1 MLINADPEFVF
12 IEETCKTFSIKPEF
26 AIGLYRHFRNH
37 FKPAVL
43 RSAEEILKEAW
54 TKMQEQLAELE
65 DGADVDIEQMML
77 DNGLD
82 PKIRSDATKTRQFV
96 KDSGL
101 VQFQRGTPDRWVK
114 RLTDG
119 RTA

>member
-1 MLINADPEFVF
+1 MLINADPEFEF

-26 AIGLYRHFRNH
+26 AIGLYRHFRKH
-37 FKPAVL
+37 FRPAVL

-54 TKMQEQLAELE
+54 AKIQEQLTELD
-65 DGADVDIEQMML
+65 DGADVNIDQMML
-77 DNGLD
+77 DHGLD
-82 PKIRSDATKTRQFV
+82 PKVRSDHAKTRQFM

-119 RTA
+119 RTT